1 MQDRQIV
8 LSRLIAAPPEKLWQC
23 WTDPEILP
31 RWFGPEGY
39 HCVTKSIDLRQG
51 GAWHFDMIGPDGK
64 VWVNRHRYTLWVV
77 NQRLEFL
84 MDDGDDADEPMQ
96 VVVVLAP
103 EAGGTRIT
111 QTMTFPNVEMRNGAL
126 AFGADRLGQTTLAKL
141 EAEALKLQA

>member
-8 LSRLIAAPPEKLWQC
+8 LTRLIAAPPEKLWQC
-23 WTDPEILP
+23 WTDPDILP

-39 HCVTKSIDLRQG
+39 HCITKSMDLRQG